1 MTYHNCNVD
10 DPEIATRVIS
20 ALRECSTACIRLTD
34 GNDSGFNFST
44 MDTDCVGAI
53 VKNYMCNI
61 DTDSDSVDD
70 MLLTVAY
77 MCESLSQYLYGVMTF
92 NRENYNILKSEYLP
106 EVKKVKISSTYGTTH
121 KGGDD
126 NDKT

>member
-1 MTYHNCNVD
+1 MSYNISNVN

-20 ALRECSTACIRLTD
+20 ALRECCSACISLTD

-44 MDTDCVGAI
+44 MDNDCIGAI
-53 VKNYMCNI
+53 VKNYMYNI

-70 MLLTVAY
+70 MLLDVAY

-92 NRENYNILKSEYLP
+92 NRENYNILKSEYLR
-106 EVKKVKISSTYGTTH
+106 EFKKVKVSSEYGT

-126 NDKT
+126 HETT

>member
-1 MTYHNCNVD
+1 MTFNYSNVD
-10 DPEIATRVIS
+10 DPEVATRVIS
-20 ALRECSTACIRLTD
+20 ALRECCTACISLTD

-44 MDTDCVGAI
+44 MDDDCLGAI
-53 VKNYMCNI
+53 VKNYMSKI
-61 DTDSDSVDD
+61 DSDNDDVDD
-70 MLLTVAY
+70 MLLTIAY

-92 NRENYNILKSEYLP
+92 NRENYRLLKSEYLR
-106 EVKKVKISSTYGTTH
+106 EFKKVKLSDYDKTD

>member
-1 MTYHNCNVD
+1 MTYNNMKVD
-10 DPEIATRVIS
+10 DPVIATRVIS
-20 ALRECSTACIRLTD
+20 ALRECCTACISLAD

-44 MDTDCVGAI
+44 MDTDCIGAI
-53 VKNYMCNI
+53 VKNYMYNI

-70 MLLTVAY
+70 MLCNIAY

-92 NRENYNILKSEYLP
+92 NRENYKLLKSEYLP
-106 EVKKVKISSTYGTTH
+106 EVKKVNKTIN

-126 NDKT
+126 NGSQT